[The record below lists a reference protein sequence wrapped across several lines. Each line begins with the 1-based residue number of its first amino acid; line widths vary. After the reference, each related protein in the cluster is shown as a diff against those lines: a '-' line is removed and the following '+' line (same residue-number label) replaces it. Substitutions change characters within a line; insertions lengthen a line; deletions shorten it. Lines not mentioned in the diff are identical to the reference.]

1 MYETY
6 PDLDHMD
13 DDEDL
18 DVKDLE
24 DMSHHRFD
32 DVHAKTM
39 VRGKK
44 SHADMKI
51 SGKNNAYFHLI
62 FTLPITHFEEGGKFF
77 FLFSQQLS
85 YRC

>member
-32 DVHAKTM
+32 DVHAKKM

-51 SGKNNAYFHLI
+51 SGKNNAYFH
-62 FTLPITHFEEGGKFF
+62 HV
-77 FLFSQQLS
+77 
-85 YRC
+85 

>member
-32 DVHAKTM
+32 DVHAKKM

-51 SGKNNAYFHLI
+51 SGKKSCLFSFNFHVLAHCA
-62 FTLPITHFEEGGKFF
+62 FWGGGKI
-77 FLFSQQLS
+77 FLPV
-85 YRC
+85 